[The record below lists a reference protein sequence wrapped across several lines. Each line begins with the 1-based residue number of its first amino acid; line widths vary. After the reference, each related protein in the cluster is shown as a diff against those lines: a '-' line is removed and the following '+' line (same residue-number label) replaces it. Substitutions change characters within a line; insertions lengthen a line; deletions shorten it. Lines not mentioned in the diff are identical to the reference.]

1 MRTILEV
8 IKLRDRYIPFCGPF
22 SGRPDIIADARVSIW
37 FQFNVHMHLQ
47 LTSNETTTTEL
58 DQTGSNCRGPCNCV
72 GSRIRGND
80 KVLREL
86 INRFETFYISCSP
99 IILC

>member
-37 FQFNVHMHLQ
+37 FQLQ
-47 LTSNETTTTEL
+47 SWTTTTEF
-58 DQTGSNCRGPCNCV
+58 DQTGPNCRGPCNCV
-72 GSRIRGND
+72 GSRIRGNVR
-80 KVLREL
+80 VLRER
-86 INRFETFYISCSP
+86 INRLKHFISHAVP